1 MKYHASLYFR
11 KRKLR
16 VQGYLRDLNQCP
28 KKRLSIRRLG
38 NERRCELEAK
48 RYITCF
54 KNEEE
59 GLKEARIEVTK
70 DSDGSVY
77 FEDMPLVNDSTGV
90 LYTKVIPITNLDVF
104 TPLTMQVDVRDKS
117 DQYLLTKVRFTAKK

>member
-1 MKYHASLYFR
+1 MIFKINYLFAFGLGIIAFFSSCKAEDETPGIIIVSPINGDSQQAEMVIEVYFS
-11 KRKLR
+11 
-16 VQGYLRDLNQCP
+16 D
-28 KKRLSIRRLG
+28 
-38 NERRCELEAK
+38 A
-48 RYITCF
+48 
-54 KNEEE
+54 E